1 MDDQIEI
8 NLHFSS
14 IFKHITKVEGYSKH
28 LNGFISKWTTLMCCF
43 KLLVF
48 EKQLFLVLF
57 FFHSLFLSF
66 IQSFCSFNWMH
77 WFLVLLNPTFCENPE
92 LQRSHLSVFSLHEPP
107 CCVTSNLHS
116 LQTFFFTI
124 RTGMMFFPL
133 MNHINMFLNRT
144 LFWEVLMTN
153 LATKC
158 YFPFKI
164 CFKMAN

>member
-1 MDDQIEI
+1 MDAFSLFFQDEI
-8 NLHFSS
+8 
-14 IFKHITKVEGYSKH
+14 VEGYSKH

-92 LQRSHLSVFSLHEPP
+92 LQRSHLSVFSLHEPRW
-107 CCVTSNLHS
+107 CVTSNLHS
-116 LQTFFFTI
+116 LQAFYHNQNRDDVFSF
-124 RTGMMFFPL
+124 
-133 MNHINMFLNRT
+133 MNHINMFLNQT
-144 LFWEVLMTN
+144 LFWNVLMIKSCN
-153 LATKC
+153 
-158 YFPFKI
+158 
-164 CFKMAN
+164 